1 MIKATLEAFGK
12 IDILVNNAGIC
23 YLGSME
29 DMKEEDWDKVIEVN
43 LEGVFLC
50 SKPVIELMKEQRSG
64 KIINIASLAGKI
76 GRILTGANYVV
87 SKAGVI
93 GFTKRLAKEMAP
105 YGVNVNAVA
114 PGIIDTAMTQAF
126 PKKEMKS
133 ILKSIPLGR
142 IGLPEDVANA
152 VIFLSS
158 EETSYITGVIL
169 DVNGGLLMD

>member
-12 IDILVNNAGIC
+12 IDIL
-23 YLGSME
+23 
-29 DMKEEDWDKVIEVN
+29 
-43 LEGVFLC
+43 
-50 SKPVIELMKEQRSG
+50 VIELMKEQRSG

-76 GRILTGANYVV
+76 GGILADANYVA

-93 GFTKRLAKEMAP
+93 GFTKRLAKEIAP

-142 IGLPEDVANA
+142 IGLPEDVANT
-152 VIFLSS
+152 VVFLSS
-158 EETSYITGVIL
+158 EEASYITGVIL